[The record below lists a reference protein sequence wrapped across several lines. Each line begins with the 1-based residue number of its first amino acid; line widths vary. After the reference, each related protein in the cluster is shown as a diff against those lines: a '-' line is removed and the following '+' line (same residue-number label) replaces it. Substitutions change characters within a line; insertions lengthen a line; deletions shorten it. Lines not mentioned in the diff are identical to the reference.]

1 MARPPADKIAA
12 PEEAPAD
19 RITPALDLHAD
30 PLTVP
35 ARGRRHLLAGLGALA
50 LLAACSRGGENK
62 GGGLRMLNP
71 FNWFGRSREE
81 VNATPQVYRDPREL
95 VDEVVDLK
103 VERTSSG
110 AIIRAV
116 GLPAV
121 IGVYDAE
128 LVPLKDE
135 EARPGVLRYEF
146 RLMPPK
152 DGGMPGPK
160 RARLVH
166 VARYLPN
173 PLLEGVRR
181 IEVIGRKN
189 RRITRR

>member
-1 MARPPADKIAA
+1 M
-12 PEEAPAD
+12 AD
-19 RITPALDLHAD
+19 RAD
-30 PLTVP
+30 RFSAKVRP
-35 ARGRRHLLAGLGALA
+35 ARSDRADAAGPAPNGAGRRRLLLALGALG
-50 LLAACSRGGENK
+50 LVAACSRGGNRR
-62 GGGLRMLNP
+62 GGALRMLNP
-71 FNWFGRSREE
+71 FNWFGRSESRVNRE
-81 VNATPQVYRDPREL
+81 PQIYRDPRRL
-95 VDEVVDLK
+95 VDRVIELR

-121 IGVYDAE
+121 IGVYDAA
-128 LVPLKDE
+128 LVPLDDGPVK
-135 EARPGVLRYEF
+135 GTLRYEF

-152 DGGMPGPK
+152 DGGLQGPR

-173 PLLEGVRR
+173 PALEGVRR

>member
-1 MARPPADKIAA
+1 MADRADRSVPEARPTRPDASGDAMSVIGA
-12 PEEAPAD
+12 
-19 RITPALDLHAD
+19 
-30 PLTVP
+30 V
-35 ARGRRHLLAGLGALA
+35 GRRRLLLGLGALG
-50 LLAACSRGGENK
+50 LLAGCSRGANRK
-62 GGGLRMLNP
+62 GGALRMLNP
-71 FNWFGRSREE
+71 FNWFGRSENRANRE
-81 VNATPQVYRDPREL
+81 PQIYRDPREL
-95 VDEVVDLK
+95 VDQVVELR

-121 IGVYDAE
+121 IGAYDAE
-128 LVPLKDE
+128 LVPLDE
-135 EARPGVLRYEF
+135 GPVKGTLRYEF

-152 DGGMPGPK
+152 DGGLPGPK

-166 VARYLPN
+166 VARYLPT
-173 PLLEGVRR
+173 PALEGVRR